1 MFKDYYKILEIEQSA
16 TLEEIKSAFK
26 KQAVRW
32 HPDRNP
38 NSDTTQKM
46 QEINEAYLI
55 LKDQEARERYDIE
68 YNKFK
73 KFTTNESFKHKK
85 EEQQNSSSQ
94 YQKTANDDYQFDDE
108 ILKKWMEN
116 ARKQAI
122 DLAKQTIKEVAEL
135 SVTASKA
142 AGSKMLET
150 FIGYAIVGIV
160 FLILIKA
167 CNN

>member
-1 MFKDYYKILEIEQSA
+1 MFKDYYLILEIEPSA
-16 TLEEIKSAFK
+16 TLEQIKIAFK
-26 KQAVRW
+26 KQAVKW

-38 NSDTTQKM
+38 NLDTTKQM

-55 LKDQEARERYDIE
+55 LKDGEARSRYDIE

-73 KFTTNESFKHKK
+73 AY
-85 EEQQNSSSQ
+85 SQ
-94 YQKTANDDYQFDDE
+94 TIQTSENKQRQKSGYQEAYYDYEVNDD

-116 ARKQAI
+116 ARRQAV

-135 SVTASKA
+135 SFTATKA

-150 FIGYAIVGIV
+150 FIGYAVVGVI
-160 FLILIKA
+160 FLIIFKA
-167 CNN
+167 CN